1 MMLYGWFVIAG
12 AFAGVSAGLFG
23 VGGGMIIVPALVW
36 IFTAYNFPPEVVTH
50 LAIGTSLAT
59 IVVTSISSLT
69 AHNKRGGVR
78 WEVWRRCW
86 HWLARQVLHGLVKM
100 SPIYLRAR

>member
-1 MMLYGWFVIAG
+1 MMLYVWFVIAG

-36 IFTAYNFPPEVVTH
+36 IFTAYHFPPEVVTH

-78 WEVWRRCW
+78 
-86 HWLARQVLHGLVKM
+86 
-100 SPIYLRAR
+100 